1 VNQLSSDNED
11 EEEDLKAKVAA
22 LLLKKNNRKQKVSQ
36 NKEVSMVTS
45 KNLTK
50 TIDSKKDRFVLNNTK
65 ESHSRSK
72 ETYQLEDASS
82 HTTSEAITLT
92 SSCSTSSSPF
102 HRQYDDED
110 KVKEQLLSGK

>member
-1 VNQLSSDNED
+1 MNQLSSDNEN
-11 EEEDLKAKVAA
+11 EEDLKAKVAA

-50 TIDSKKDRFVLNNTK
+50 TIDSKKNCFVLNNIK

-72 ETYQLEDASS
+72 QTYQLDDASS
-82 HTTSEAITLT
+82 HTSEAITST
-92 SSCSTSSSPF
+92 STSSTSSSPF
-102 HRQYDDED
+102 H
-110 KVKEQLLSGK
+110 

>member
-1 VNQLSSDNED
+1 MNQLSSDNEN
-11 EEEDLKAKVAA
+11 EEEDLKAKVTA

-72 ETYQLEDASS
+72 QYQLEDASS
-82 HTTSEAITLT
+82 YTTSEVIT
-92 SSCSTSSSPF
+92 SSSSTSSSPF